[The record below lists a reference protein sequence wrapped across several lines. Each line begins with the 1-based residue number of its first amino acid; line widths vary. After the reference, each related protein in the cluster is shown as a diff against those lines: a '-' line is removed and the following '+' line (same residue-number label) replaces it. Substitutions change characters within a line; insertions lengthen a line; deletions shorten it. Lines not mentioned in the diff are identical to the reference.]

1 MPSES
6 RMSTPQS
13 SARAEARPDTR
24 CPKDTL
30 IQDDALCAMS
40 NHLIGVYFLLPVVRN
55 ELNRFVAFSKRV
67 DAGASIEEADAA
79 EGRP

>member
-1 MPSES
+1 
-6 RMSTPQS
+6 MSTPQS

-40 NHLIGVYFLLPVVRN
+40 NHLIGVYFPRGTLGARVVT
-55 ELNRFVAFSKRV
+55 
-67 DAGASIEEADAA
+67 
-79 EGRP
+79 GRPLRVASTNGKHTESWGWQRGLR